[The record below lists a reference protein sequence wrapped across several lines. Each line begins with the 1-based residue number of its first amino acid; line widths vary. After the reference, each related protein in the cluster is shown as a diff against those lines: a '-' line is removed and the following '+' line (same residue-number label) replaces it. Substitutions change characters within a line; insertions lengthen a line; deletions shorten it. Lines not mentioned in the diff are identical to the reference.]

1 MKKYMG
7 LPDEQAD
14 TRHMQRGTGW
24 NTISAG
30 LAHPV
35 LSLTDVWD
43 SAQQPHLY
51 VVDDEEYSVEQLLSR
66 CFHAAAAAA
75 AAPNNR
81 PVRRQKS
88 PSGAGIGACVM
99 PDGR

>member
-1 MKKYMG
+1 MTQHMH
-7 LPDEQAD
+7 DVEQV
-14 TRHMQRGTGW
+14 GTP
-24 NTISAG
+24 SARVCRNP
-30 LAHPV
+30 AYPV

-51 VVDDEEYSVEQLLSR
+51 VVDDEEYNAEKLLSR